1 MDHVVGCVV
10 FKEKGLGRPAIV
22 SDSLVS
28 VKTQPPS
35 EILSTA
41 KQVILSEGA
50 QTTAQG

>member
-1 MDHVVGCVV
+1 M
-10 FKEKGLGRPAIV
+10 KEKGLGRPAIV
-22 SDSLVS
+22 GDSPVS
-28 VKTQPPS
+28 VRSIPPS